1 MNRFTKDTFRLL
13 ALCLGALCLHGCL
26 ELIRRPAEDGPIPYT
41 PAVATI
47 DTSRTRPPS
56 SVAVAKD
63 RPNIAALPPL
73 AVINRPERSRKQW
86 QSIEKIN
93 EYAMWCIE
101 NEMWNEARSHLE
113 RAITQDSLSASLH
126 NNLGIVYERLGM
138 VDKATDLYRRALALN
153 PSKKAYTANLSY
165 LQQRQQA
172 IRDTTDVFNIFK
184 LDDDPRRQGTRH
196 PDALPTFTRE

>member
-63 RPNIAALPPL
+63 RPNIATLPPL

-126 NNLGIVYERLGM
+126 NNLGIVYECLGM
-138 VDKATDLYRRALALN
+138 VDKATDFYRRAQALN

-172 IRDTTDVFNIFK
+172 VHDSTGEFDIFR
-184 LDDDPRRQGTRH
+184 LEHDNRPGARRTGERPPYTG
-196 PDALPTFTRE
+196 E

>member
-1 MNRFTKDTFRLL
+1 M
-13 ALCLGALCLHGCL
+13 
-26 ELIRRPAEDGPIPYT
+26 
-41 PAVATI
+41 
-47 DTSRTRPPS
+47 
-56 SVAVAKD
+56 AVAKD
-63 RPNIAALPPL
+63 RPNIATLPPL

-86 QSIEKIN
+86 QSTEKIN

-126 NNLGIVYERLGM
+126 NNLGIVYECLGM

-153 PSKKAYTANLSY
+153 PSIKAYTANLSY

-172 IRDTTDVFNIFK
+172 AHDSTGEFDIFR
-184 LDDDPRRQGTRH
+184 LEHDNRPGTRRTGER
-196 PDALPTFTRE
+196 PPYTGE

>member
-26 ELIRRPAEDGPIPYT
+26 ELIRRPAEGGPIPYT
-41 PAVATI
+41 PSVATI

-56 SVAVAKD
+56 SVPVAKD
-63 RPNIAALPPL
+63 RPNIATLPPL

-93 EYAMWCIE
+93 EYAIWCIE

-138 VDKATDLYRRALALN
+138 VDKATGLYRRAQALN

-172 IRDTTDVFNIFK
+172 AHDSTGEFDIFR
-184 LDDDPRRQGTRH
+184 LEHDNR
-196 PDALPTFTRE
+196 PDARRTGERPPYTGE

>member
-41 PAVATI
+41 PAAATI

-63 RPNIAALPPL
+63 RPNIAAFPPI
-73 AVINRPERSRKQW
+73 AIINRPERSRKQW

-101 NEMWNEARSHLE
+101 NEMWNEARAHLE

-138 VDKATDLYRRALALN
+138 VDKATDFYSRAQGLN
-153 PSKKAYTANLSY
+153 PSKKAYAANLSY

-172 IRDTTDVFNIFK
+172 AHDSTGEFNIFK
-184 LDDDPRRQGTRH
+184 LEHDHRPGARRTGERPPYTG
-196 PDALPTFTRE
+196 E

>member
-13 ALCLGALCLHGCL
+13 ALCLGTLCLHGCL

-63 RPNIAALPPL
+63 RSNIAALPPL

-113 RAITQDSLSASLH
+113 RAVTQDSLSASLH
-126 NNLGIVYERLGM
+126 NNLGIVYECLGM
-138 VDKATDLYRRALALN
+138 VDKATDFYRRAQALN

-172 IRDTTDVFNIFK
+172 TRDTTDVFNIFK
-184 LDDDPRRQGTRH
+184 LDDDLRRQGTRR
-196 PDALPTFTRE
+196 PDAPPTFTGE

>member
-41 PAVATI
+41 PAAATI

-63 RPNIAALPPL
+63 RPNVAALPPI

-101 NEMWNEARSHLE
+101 NEMWNEARAHLE

-138 VDKATDLYRRALALN
+138 VDKATDFYSRAQGLN
-153 PSKKAYTANLSY
+153 PSKKAYAANLSY

-172 IRDTTDVFNIFK
+172 AYDSTGEFNIFK
-184 LDDDPRRQGTRH
+184 LEHDHRPGARRTGERPPYTG
-196 PDALPTFTRE
+196 E

>member
-26 ELIRRPAEDGPIPYT
+26 ELIRRPAEGGPIPYT

-63 RPNIAALPPL
+63 RPNIATLPPL

-138 VDKATDLYRRALALN
+138 VDKATDLYRRALVLN

-172 IRDTTDVFNIFK
+172 AHDSTGEFDIFR
-184 LDDDPRRQGTRH
+184 LEHDNRPGARRTGERPPYTG
-196 PDALPTFTRE
+196 E